1 MRVDSVDQVLTRG
14 DVVTVEV
21 TEVDTERGRVGLK
34 LVSKSEN
41 GAEITAEAIGARYKE
56 QFPNAG
62 QGGGQ
67 RPPRDGDR
75 SGGGGRERG
84 GDRRRRHSG
93 GGGGSAP
100 SSD

>member
-34 LVSKSEN
+34 LVSKTED
-41 GAEITAEAIGARYKE
+41 GVEVTAEAIGIRYKE

-62 QGGGQ
+62 QGGGS
-67 RPPRDGDR
+67 RPPRDGER
-75 SGGGGRERG
+75 SGGGGRDRG
-84 GDRRRRHSG
+84 GERRRHSG
-93 GGGGSAP
+93 GGGGNRP
-100 SSD
+100 E